1 VSYKVLVKFFELI
14 YFKDFFQNILTD
26 EVFMTTQTQLT
37 PQLLAA
43 QYFQG
48 IQALYPL
55 LPEPHNGA
63 IRYAVNVTANP
74 TVDEEVCKEA
84 GKVVLVAA
92 KLSQKID
99 YPVTIR
105 GSFGPLS
112 WESDRSAD
120 QQTMMNLSEK
130 TFTFHIPPNHMN
142 DKIEFKLCIPPTNVN
157 DKIRWSTGN
166 NWSIDLSRYGHI
178 VEVYVTNVLF
188 S

>member
-1 VSYKVLVKFFELI
+1 VSYKFLVKFFELA

-26 EVFMTTQTQLT
+26 EVLMTTQTQLN

-43 QYFQG
+43 QYFHG
-48 IQALYPL
+48 IQVLYPL
-55 LPEPHNGA
+55 LPEPHYGVMQ
-63 IRYAVNVTANP
+63 YAVNVAGNP
-74 TVDEEVCKEA
+74 AVDEEVCKQA
-84 GKVVLVAA
+84 GKVVFVTA

-105 GSFGPLS
+105 GSFGPLN

-120 QQTMMNLSEK
+120 QPTMMNLSEK
-130 TFTFHIPPNHMN
+130 TFTFHIPPDRMN
-142 DKIEFKLCIPPTNVN
+142 DKIEFKLCIPPASVN

-178 VEVYVTNVLF
+178 VAFHVANVLF